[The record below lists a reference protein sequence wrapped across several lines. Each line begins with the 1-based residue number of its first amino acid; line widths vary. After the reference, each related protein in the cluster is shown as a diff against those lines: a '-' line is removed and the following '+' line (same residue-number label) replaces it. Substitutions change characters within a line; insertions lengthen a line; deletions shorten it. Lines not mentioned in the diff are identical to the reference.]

1 VKKRGLPD
9 SKRHPAEHP
18 AGDTPADVDEDL
30 ATPDWEIALAEVAQ
44 RHPLLDTDHYPSPLP
59 VTVTALMRHL
69 LDLGPGQLFSSGGDA
84 DAGKAA
90 LAGGIEG
97 GLRRMA
103 RVERS
108 EIMGLL
114 KGEVEALLFVK
125 ETWGGVLER
134 AIEPLVRQETTWRD
148 RPWPTKTKDQV
159 ALFGEYLSKDPDVV
173 QAVIAAVAIGMR
185 DPRKRE
191 GSNQYLRRLDQ
202 VERLLG
208 EYFERRGR
216 NSYCDFV
223 HATATA
229 CFSPGFRIVASRLL
243 DVATRS
249 LTAEQAAASAHAHEL
264 AALDREHRQAL
275 AGKRVDV
282 MALCREKEQAVAAA
296 RLDGM
301 ASAAERVR
309 SLETRVRELEGQ
321 LDTVRR
327 RASREK
333 AFFAQ
338 QLAATTSES
347 TPESAP
353 LPPSS
358 GVAAATARGEGTVA
372 PATLPAMVTPAET
385 SQRRPL
391 EGRRVFL
398 YTNKKRGAVRE
409 AFVAELEELGASD
422 PRVYET
428 KGGSVPGPTA
438 FPPRSVVI
446 VDTTFMSHTF
456 SNVIRRRAR
465 AAHETLF
472 VEDRFGVGGL
482 AQRLAGVS
490 ERQAD

>member
-1 VKKRGLPD
+1 MKKRGLPE
-9 SKRHPAEHP
+9 SKAYPAEHP
-18 AGDTPADVDEDL
+18 AGDTAADVDEDL
-30 ATPDWEIALAEVAQ
+30 ATQDWEIALAEVAQ

-125 ETWGGVLER
+125 ETWGAVLER

-159 ALFGEYLSKDPDVV
+159 ALFSEYLSKDPDVV
-173 QAVIAAVAIGMR
+173 PAVIAAVAIGMR
-185 DPRKRE
+185 DPNKRE
-191 GSNQYLRRLDQ
+191 GSNQYRRRLDQ

-208 EYFERRGR
+208 DYFERRGGS
-216 NSYCDFV
+216 SYCDFV

-275 AGKRVDV
+275 AGKHTDV
-282 MALCREKEQAVAAA
+282 VSLRREKEKAVAAA
-296 RLDGM
+296 RLDGT

-309 SLETRVRELEGQ
+309 SLEARVRELEGQ

-327 RASREK
+327 RASRDK
-333 AFFAQ
+333 AWFAE
-338 QLAATTSES
+338 QLAASTSGPTAETES
-347 TPESAP
+347 P
-353 LPPSS
+353 PPSS
-358 GVAAATARGEGTVA
+358 GDRHAATRAEGPMA
-372 PATLPAMVTPAET
+372 PATLPAMVTSADA
-385 SQRRPL
+385 SRRRPL

-438 FPPRSVVI
+438 FPPQAVVI

-465 AAHETLF
+465 AAHGTLF
-472 VEDRFGVGGL
+472 LEDRFGVGGL
-482 AQRLAGVS
+482 AQRVAGVS
-490 ERQAD
+490 GLERT